1 MYETLKNKE
10 KMIIQ
15 TNFDQLVKDMPAA
28 QSPGAGTSGRTCP
41 ILSLNGAS
49 PPPQQRSSEAAMH
62 VECPKGCPMA
72 PRPP

>member
-1 MYETLKNKE
+1 
-10 KMIIQ
+10 MIIQ

-49 PPPQQRSSEAAMH
+49 PPSTATF
-62 VECPKGCPMA
+62 V
-72 PRPP
+72 